1 MKSILFAVAAG
12 LPDGMCID
20 EEGKLW
26 VACFFGA
33 KVVRFDPETG
43 QEYLVVAN
51 TGAEPLR
58 INTRV
63 EPNTTQLTSL
73 FGECPAEVSTTA
85 TASLDVPAFGI
96 TVCQTDGFAER
107 HIK

>member
-1 MKSILFAVAAG
+1 MFAVAAG

-43 QEYLVVAN
+43 EV
-51 TGAEPLR
+51 
-58 INTRV
+58 
-63 EPNTTQLTSL
+63 TSNL
-73 FGECPAEVSTTA
+73 KQALA
-85 TASLDVPAFGI
+85 L
-96 TVCQTDGFAER
+96 
-107 HIK
+107 H